1 MNHENDN
8 PGEISQADLLRFLDA
23 GPKVLRWPKG
33 AASAREPL
41 GVSGPECPEAERY
54 TELAAGAVEGDTAET
69 LLAHAADCA
78 ACGDLLAWN
87 LSALEG
93 DPSPEEIAAIAKLA
107 ATRTDWQQKMAREL
121 AATPTLR
128 PAVLLHPGQWRI
140 VAAVAA
146 CLLLAA
152 GLAVWQRQTHLPA
165 RQLAMAYEESRTLE
179 LRVPEAGYAPMTSD
193 GRTRGALNGHEP
205 APLLDARAQLARALE
220 RSPQDAHLLELQA
233 RADVLEE
240 RYDAATDV
248 FDRLLSQGP
257 VTADLLADAASAYYQ
272 RGLVS
277 GSELDRSTALDY
289 LRRADEL
296 APADPVILF
305 NEAIVM
311 EDRGQMM
318 NAVEVWNRYVTVER
332 DAKWAAEGK
341 RKLAALEQTLSRLK
355 SHQSRVEKMLATPQ
369 AMDELAADAPKLA
382 TLDEELSSYELDKVL
397 LKAYPEA
404 KIARSQDA
412 LTSVAVKSTVQESG
426 QARGSP
432 CTENCLAARRLL
444 KAIASSLEIQHHDS
458 WLADLL
464 SPDIDSL
471 PAAAAAT
478 YSEALQSLAHA
489 VREDET
495 GVPATGEEKAAKARA
510 LFEQLPAMARSNAS
524 MLTTA
529 RAGEGRASVEYMF
542 ALQRGQDFSKC
553 RTFARGLG
561 AEKQDSPYARYP
573 WIVAQAAVTEKVCDS
588 TPETRAAGRALAM
601 SALHLSES
609 EHYRL
614 LTARVH
620 LMLCGD
626 ALDSGDDET
635 GERLVMTTLR
645 ELYAADTPPIRIAN
659 AVAALAE
666 VEQDS
671 PLTHRNE
678 RILRETVAWNE
689 LAGNSSPAARV
700 HMNLARAEMRIGA
713 MKEAENQLRLAHEE
727 SRTLGDTSGARFS
740 ETEILLA
747 GSMLERGNL
756 SQVSFYL
763 DQASD
768 GLRNTTD
775 DWLLRPY
782 VATRG
787 MLELELGHF
796 PQAASILEAYI
807 RESEGSDVR
816 RGDPAT
822 ATEFAQ
828 LDRELYAELAA
839 AWLAQGRSPE
849 SVLALWERFRLR
861 SRGLPITQCA
871 GGNLDCEESRIAAMR
886 GSLKDNLL
894 IGQILLLDRVLV
906 YRVDRDGIAWTS
918 IPRQKQDVLD
928 AAMTLERA
936 VSSPLTSTETAE
948 QLGAKLSDSLLPKLP
963 ATLGPNEFLILEPD
977 PLLRNLSWPVL
988 PTPAGPLGLHYPLA
1002 EMRSILA
1009 LTSQREE
1016 NGFETGAGFSGP
1028 DLSDTSRSLVVGA
1041 SIVAEGEPPLPEAI
1055 EEARSVGSFLHTPQ
1069 LLLGSQA
1076 NTAHVAQLLDSAT
1089 VFHFAGHA
1097 VQTSQGTELLLA
1109 SASFSDK
1116 RPWVDGAF
1124 LRQHPPR
1131 VCRLAVLSACA
1142 TGVEE
1147 SSWNHPLQDIVET
1160 LGSLGVP
1167 EVVATRWQIGSE
1179 SAVPFMNDFY
1189 RSMAQGNNVA
1199 MALTLARRLQFL
1211 RPHQN
1216 NPYYWGAYY
1225 VTCTES
1231 VSRRSYPH
1239 AKK

>member
-33 AASAREPL
+33 PVTAREPL

-54 TELAAGAVEGDTAET
+54 TELAAGAVEGDAAET

-93 DPSPEEIAAIAKLA
+93 DPSPEEIAAIAKMA
-107 ATRTDWQQKMAREL
+107 TTRTDWQQKMAREL
-121 AATPTLR
+121 AATPTLK
-128 PAVLLHPGQWRI
+128 PAVLLHPGQWR
-140 VAAVAA
+140 VAGAVAA
-146 CLLLAA
+146 CLLLVA
-152 GLAVWQRQTHLPA
+152 GLAVWQRQTHLPD

-277 GSELDRSTALDY
+277 GNELDRSTALDY

-318 NAVEVWNRYVTVER
+318 NAVEVWNRYITVER
-332 DAKWAAEGK
+332 DPKWAAEGK

-382 TLDEELSSYELDKVL
+382 ALDEELSSYELDKVL

-404 KIARSQDA
+404 KIVRSQNT
-412 LTSVAVKSTVQESG
+412 LTNVAVEYTVQESG
-426 QARGSP
+426 RARGSP
-432 CTENCLAARRLL
+432 CPENCLAARRLL

-471 PAAAAAT
+471 PAAAAAA
-478 YSEALQSLAHA
+478 YSGALQSLAHA

-510 LFEQLPAMARSNAS
+510 LFEQLPTMARSNAS
-524 MLTTA
+524 ILA
-529 RAGEGRASVEYMF
+529 ASRAGEGRASVEYLF
-542 ALQRGQDFSKC
+542 SLQRGQDFSQC
-553 RTFARGLG
+553 RTFARRLG
-561 AEKQDSPYARYP
+561 AEKQNSPYARYP
-573 WIVAQAAVTEKVCDS
+573 WVVAQAAVTEKVCDS

-645 ELYAADTPPIRIAN
+645 ELYAADTPPVRIAN
-659 AVAALAE
+659 TLAGLAE
-666 VEQDS
+666 VEQYT

-678 RILRETVAWNE
+678 RSDRETVGWLE
-689 LAGNSSPAARV
+689 LAGNSTEAAQVRM
-700 HMNLARAEMRIGA
+700 HLARAEMRIGA
-713 MKEAENQLRLAHEE
+713 MQEAENQLRLAREE
-727 SRTLGDTSGARFS
+727 GGAKTPGGKSRARF
-740 ETEILLA
+740 EGAEVLLA
-747 GSMLERGNL
+747 SSMLERGSL
-756 SQVSFYL
+756 SQASSYL
-763 DQASD
+763 DLAGESFE
-768 GLRNTTD
+768 RNTD
-775 DWLLRPY
+775 DWSLRPY
-782 VATRG
+782 VAARG
-787 MLELELGHF
+787 MLELEEKHF
-796 PQAASILEAYI
+796 ISASSILESYL
-807 RESEGSDVR
+807 RESEGKDVHR
-816 RGDPAT
+816 IDPAT
-822 ATEFAQ
+822 TAEFAQ
-828 LDRELYAELAA
+828 KDRDLYAELAA
-839 AWLAQGRSPE
+839 VWLAQGRPAE

-861 SRGLPITQCA
+861 SRGLPIAQCM
-871 GGNLDCEESRIAAMR
+871 GGNLDCEESKIVAMR
-886 GSLKDNLL
+886 RDLKDNLL

-906 YRVDRDGIAWTS
+906 YRVDHDEVTWTS
-918 IPRQKQDVLD
+918 IPRRKQDVLD

-963 ATLGPNEFLILEPD
+963 ATLGPNGFLILEPD
-977 PLLRNLSWPVL
+977 PLLKNLSWPVL

-1009 LTSQREE
+1009 VTSEREE
-1016 NGFETGAGFSGP
+1016 SGFETRAGS
-1028 DLSDTSRSLVVGA
+1028 SDPSRSLVVGA
-1041 SIVAEGEPPLPEAI
+1041 STVAEGEPPLPEAI
-1055 EEARSVGSFLHTPQ
+1055 DEAKTVGGFLHAPQ
-1069 LLLGSQA
+1069 LLLGNQA
-1076 NTAHVAQLLDSAT
+1076 NTARVAQLLDSAT

-1097 VQTSQGTELLLA
+1097 VQTNQGTELLLA
-1109 SASFSDK
+1109 SASSNDK
-1116 RPWVDGAF
+1116 RPWVDGTF

-1179 SAVPFMNDFY
+1179 SAVPFMDDFY

-1199 MALTLARRLQFL
+1199 MALTIARRLQFL

-1231 VSRRSYPH
+1231 VSRRKDPH